1 VAASLWAA
9 GPGPARAERA
19 DRNKPMVVEAD
30 REGTIDTQRGVTT
43 FSGNALISQGTMLIR
58 AERVEVRDPPGG
70 ARSALALGTVAQP
83 ATYRQKRDGVDE
95 HMEAQA
101 ERIEYDAASETLRF
115 TGQAALRR
123 LRAGSV
129 VDETLGAIITWN
141 NRSETLT
148 VQPARPTPAGA
159 CARPS
164 DRPLPKPP
172 RRQPRGPNR
181 CRSSPRAR
189 SRSRSDPSR
198 AGTAP
203 ACSLGA
209 AEALRRAPG
218 RARRAPVRRRG

>member
-129 VDETLGAIITWN
+129 GI
-141 NRSETLT
+141 
-148 VQPARPTPAGA
+148 
-159 CARPS
+159 
-164 DRPLPKPP
+164 
-172 RRQPRGPNR
+172 
-181 CRSSPRAR
+181 
-189 SRSRSDPSR
+189 
-198 AGTAP
+198 
-203 ACSLGA
+203 A
-209 AEALRRAPG
+209 AERDASGKISSCRGGNQRRALCAA
-218 RARRAPVRRRG
+218 RAWRRLHRVSCAAG

>member
-1 VAASLWAA
+1 MPASSCFGRSCLAPGACAAALVAASLWAA

-148 VQPARPTPAGA
+148 VQGGAPSAANPSGRVRSTFGPAAPKAASAPA
-159 CARPS
+159 ARAE
-164 DRPLPKPP
+164 PLPLK
-172 RRQPRGPNR
+172 
-181 CRSSPRAR
+181 
-189 SRSRSDPSR
+189 PSR
-198 AGTAP
+198 A
-203 ACSLGA
+203 L
-209 AEALRRAPG
+209 AEPK
-218 RARRAPVRRRG
+218 

>member
-1 VAASLWAA
+1 MPALACPVRSRLVQAAGAALAVAALVST

-70 ARSALALGTVAQP
+70 ARTALALGTAAQP
-83 ATYRQKRDGVDE
+83 ATYRQKRDGLDE

-101 ERIEYDAASETLRF
+101 ERIEYDGATETLRF

-129 VDETLGAIITWN
+129 VDETLGAVITWN

-148 VQPARPTPAGA
+148 VQGGTPSAANPSGRVRSTFGPTPPKAASAPAGRA
-159 CARPS
+159 E
-164 DRPLPKPP
+164 PLPLK
-172 RRQPRGPNR
+172 
-181 CRSSPRAR
+181 
-189 SRSRSDPSR
+189 PSR
-198 AGTAP
+198 TLSEP
-203 ACSLGA
+203 K
-209 AEALRRAPG
+209 
-218 RARRAPVRRRG
+218 